1 MEAYSHRLPLPKIKK
16 KTKNKILTKQNPIT
30 ITEKSI
36 YSAKVM

>member
-1 MEAYSHRLPLPKIKK
+1 MEAYSHRLPLPKIK